1 MGNVQVLVI
10 DDSAFMRRAISHLLS
25 EDPRIQVI
33 ATARNGEDG
42 LKKIGQ
48 FQPDVVTLDVEMPV
62 MDGITTLKRIM
73 DQTPTPVVMVS
84 SLTAKG
90 AESTV
95 KAMQLGAIDFIQ
107 KPSGT
112 ISLDMDRIQKCMI
125 ETVITASQANVKE
138 KRVKKIHVLK
148 SKSEHRFSRSLFAI
162 GTSTGGPRALQ
173 AVLTALP
180 ANFQAPIVI
189 VQHMPA
195 QFTKSLA
202 DRLHALSSIRVK
214 EAEHGELLQ
223 NGVAY
228 IAPGGEHMHIRQAG
242 TALAIELSKEPP
254 VLGHRP
260 SVNVMLESIAPLK
273 RLNKIIIILTGM
285 GSDGTDGIE
294 QIKRQDPSAFVLA
307 ESKETTVVDG
317 MPRSALQANVVNEV
331 VPLQSIWK
339 VMVGSLDRIG
349 R

>member
-1 MGNVQVLVI
+1 MEKVQVLVI
-10 DDSAFMRRAISHLLS
+10 DDSAFMRKVISQLLS

-42 LKKIGQ
+42 LKKIEQ

-62 MDGITTLKRIM
+62 MGGITTLKYIM
-73 DQTPTPVVMVS
+73 NKTPTPVVMVS
-84 SLTAKG
+84 SMTAKG
-90 AESTV
+90 AELTV
-95 KAMQLGAIDFIQ
+95 KAIQLGAIDFIQ
-107 KPSGT
+107 KPSGP
-112 ISLDMDRIQKCMI
+112 ISLDMDHIQENMI
-125 ETVITASQANVKE
+125 ETVIAASKANVKE
-138 KRVKKIHVLK
+138 KKVKKIKVLK
-148 SKSEHRFSRSLFAI
+148 NKTEHRFNQSLFAI

-180 ANFQAPIVI
+180 ADFHAPIVI

-202 DRLHALSSIRVK
+202 DRLHALSSIQVK

-228 IAPGGEHMHIRQAG
+228 IAPGGEHMHIRQVG
-242 TALAIELSKEPP
+242 TALAIELNKEPP

-260 SVNVMLESIAPLK
+260 SVNVMLESIASLK

-285 GSDGTDGIE
+285 GRDGTAGIQ
-294 QIKRQDPSAFVLA
+294 QIKQEDPSAFIIA

-331 VPLQSIWK
+331 VPLQSVWK